1 MNNNDNNM
9 NNNMN
14 SFNSQMGNDQPA
26 MVNSNVGM
34 NPSVGVDSN
43 NLNQN
48 ANTIQNPGVQPNVM
62 SQNMGMNSNSG
73 MQSNMMNQNPN
84 MMNQNMNTGMNPNVS
99 NMNPNSGMQPNMN
112 SNGNSPEKNN
122 SSKYVIIA
130 VVVIIAIFLLGTFVK
145 VAYDLVEKVVENAGE
160 SKAEV
165 VDKDNVSKSSSYTIG
180 KYKISVPSGFKYSS
194 ASTSNNL
201 MFEGD
206 YRLAISEP
214 IPYKLDDLGG
224 YNELKNEFA
233 SFGTIL
239 QENTV
244 TKDGVTIYTFKIALS
259 NNAVLYYSAVEYNDL
274 IIIMASNATDSQYD
288 DFCSTVASVAKNTKL
303 NTNGDFSK
311 NDSDTSSKPSKIID
325 QSSADALN

>member
-48 ANTIQNPGVQPNVM
+48 ANIIQNPGVQPNVM

-73 MQSNMMNQNPN
+73 MQSN

-130 VVVIIAIFLLGTFVK
+130 LVVIIAIFLLGTFVK
-145 VAYDLVEKVVENAGE
+145 VAYDLVEKAVENAGE
-160 SKAEV
+160 SKDEV

-194 ASTSNNL
+194 KSTSERL
-201 MFEGD
+201 VFDGD
-206 YRLAISEP
+206 YRFVVLAP
-214 IPYKLDDLGG
+214 MPYKLDDLGG
-224 YNELKNEFA
+224 YTELKNEFV
-233 SFGTIL
+233 SVGTIL

-244 TKDGVTIYTFKIALS
+244 TKDGVTIYTFKIAYS

-274 IIIMASNATDSQYD
+274 TIIMVSNATDSQYD
-288 DFCSTVASVAKNTKL
+288 NFCSTVASVAKNTKL